1 MIKKNVDII
10 LPVYNSKKYIL
21 NTINSII
28 KQNYKF
34 WNLIIIDDFSTDGT
48 YALLNHLK
56 KKYSNNNNK
65 IFLYQNIRNKGQAF
79 ARNLG
84 LKKSRSEFVA
94 FIDSDDIWERDKL
107 KYQLQFMLSNKYN
120 FTYTDYKTVKNGKRK
135 IIKVSNN
142 FDYKSFIKDTS
153 IATSTMI
160 IKKNILRNIFF
171 PPLRLCEDFYFK
183 CRILKIVKAY
193 KCPHIYSFY
202 RIRDNSLQNDRLK
215 VLLAVWN
222 INKNLNKMNF
232 FDNIISIFFISLNSL
247 KKYGFR

>member
-10 LPVYNSKKYIL
+10 LPVYNSRKYIL

-28 KQNYKF
+28 KQSYKF

-48 YALLNHLK
+48 YALLKDLK
-56 KKYSNNNNK
+56 KKYSNNSNK

-84 LKKSRSEFVA
+84 LKKSKSEFVA

-135 IIKVSNN
+135 IIKVS
-142 FDYKSFIKDTS
+142 K
-153 IATSTMI
+153 
-160 IKKNILRNIFF
+160 
-171 PPLRLCEDFYFK
+171 
-183 CRILKIVKAY
+183 
-193 KCPHIYSFY
+193 
-202 RIRDNSLQNDRLK
+202 
-215 VLLAVWN
+215 
-222 INKNLNKMNF
+222 
-232 FDNIISIFFISLNSL
+232 
-247 KKYGFR
+247 